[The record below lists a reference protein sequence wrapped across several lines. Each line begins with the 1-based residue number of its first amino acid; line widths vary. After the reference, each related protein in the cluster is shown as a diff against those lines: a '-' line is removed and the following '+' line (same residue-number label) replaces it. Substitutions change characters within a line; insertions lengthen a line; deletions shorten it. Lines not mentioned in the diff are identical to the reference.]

1 MSIFVYSFRATGEIH
16 FSSMTPLFLYNM
28 LLRSDQV
35 SANGFGQQG
44 LGANIKD
51 YKRRYGDL
59 ITTNYLDDY

>member
-1 MSIFVYSFRATGEIH
+1 
-16 FSSMTPLFLYNM
+16 MTPLFLYNM

-59 ITTNYLDDY
+59 ITNYLDDY